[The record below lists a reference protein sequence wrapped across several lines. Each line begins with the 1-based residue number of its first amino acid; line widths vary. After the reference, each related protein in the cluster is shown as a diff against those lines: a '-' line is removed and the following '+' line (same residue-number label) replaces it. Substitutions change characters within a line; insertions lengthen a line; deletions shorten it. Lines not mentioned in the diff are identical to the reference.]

1 MTHRTRISVWTTTGT
16 PHSNKALLH
25 LVESSCQ
32 VDHALVL
39 NNICL
44 VTYISQLYRFFMS
57 FARAISFRW
66 IPFAKHTPG
75 FMSKQR
81 FNVAEQNTVI
91 SRPSRMSSG
100 HVPLNNIRPA
110 WRGSQSWNLR
120 TAVTR
125 NTFRRIFS

>member
-16 PHSNKALLH
+16 PHSDKALLH

-39 NNICL
+39 NSICL

-66 IPFAKHTPG
+66 IPIAKHTPG

-81 FNVAEQNTVI
+81 STWQNRT
-91 SRPSRMSSG
+91 PSFPG
-100 HVPLNNIRPA
+100 PA
-110 WRGSQSWNLR
+110 GCHLGMCP
-120 TAVTR
+120 
-125 NTFRRIFS
+125 